1 MIRVMASWLRYLIER
16 SPPAALSV
24 VAGGIAFS
32 GLWIGGGPL
41 DPVGFGLIFAGL
53 VLFMVLA
60 RLVDELKDYERDM
73 VGHPE
78 RPLPRGLVT
87 PAAVRRAIRA
97 LFVAMGAY
105 ATLLGLAAEWRAGAL
120 YAASGIWLG
129 LMANEFFAH
138 AALSRRPLLSAVLHQ
153 LVLIPL
159 YGFAVAVREPALA
172 LGPPGLAYALA
183 NLGAS
188 MSYELGRKLDVK
200 AHPALGY
207 YVTWYGPSRC
217 AALMASFVLVAAV
230 GAWWLD
236 VWTVLW
242 PVEGIV
248 LAALAVFVVRPDL
261 HRAVRGVAGV
271 SVLVHVWSIP
281 ILRAMERLA

>member
-1 MIRVMASWLRYLIER
+1 MAGWLRYLIER

-24 VAGGIAFS
+24 VAGGIACS
-32 GLWIGGGPL
+32 GLWIGGGRL
-41 DPVGFGLIFAGL
+41 DAAGFGLIFAGL
-53 VLFMVLA
+53 MLFMVLA
-60 RLVDELKDYERDM
+60 RLADELKDYERDK

-87 PAAVRRAIRA
+87 PAAVRRVMRA

-105 ATLLGLAAEWRAGAL
+105 ATLLGLAAGWRAGVL
-120 YAASGIWLG
+120 YAVSAMWLA
-129 LMANEFFAH
+129 LMAKEFFAP
-138 AALSRRPLLSAVLHQ
+138 AALARRPLLSAILHQ

-159 YGFAVAVREPALA
+159 YGFAVAVREPGLA
-172 LGPPGLAYALA
+172 LGPLGLAYALA
-183 NLGAS
+183 NLGAA
-188 MSYELGRKLDVK
+188 MSYEIGRKLDVK

-207 YVTWYGPSRC
+207 YVARYGPRRC
-217 AALMASFVLVAAV
+217 AALMVSFVLVAAT

-236 VWTVLW
+236 AWTVLW
-242 PVEGIV
+242 PVEAIV

-261 HRAVRGVAGV
+261 HRAARDAAAV

-281 ILRAMERLA
+281 ILRAMEGLA